1 MDWDEAVVDQSQ
13 SILDAI
19 HTCIVISCDWHAVEV
34 FGPKWTWGLFF
45 FFNALVCVQTFA
57 IKVAISTKHC
67 TETHF

>member
-45 FFNALVCVQTFA
+45 FFIPLGAA
-57 IKVAISTKHC
+57 YI
-67 TETHF
+67 

>member
-45 FFNALVCVQTFA
+45 FFNPIRGSLYLKFALGIGTQ
-57 IKVAISTKHC
+57 
-67 TETHF
+67 